1 MGAPSLSLCDRVGR
15 SPARLPP
22 PQPRTKTPRDIL
34 TAIVPTSPNPARA
47 LVGPT
52 AAGFA
57 LLLLTA
63 LNFLNYIDRSILF
76 AVQPQIQT
84 EFHITD
90 SQIGL
95 LTSAFFFCYMCFAP
109 FAGFLA
115 DRVARKYI
123 MAVGAVLWSVATL
136 LTAVTHSYGVL
147 LLRHTI
153 VGIGEATF
161 VTITPAFVSD
171 LFDERLRGR
180 IMAIFYVAIPV
191 GTAIG
196 YLLGGALGHKYGW
209 RAPFYVCA
217 APGVLL
223 GLLLLLV
230 PEPVR
235 GSRDTIQRTYERT
248 SLLGLR
254 KNAAFWTCSL
264 GMAMM
269 TFAVGGLQVWMPT
282 FLSRLRGIPLEQANF
297 RFGLLT
303 VVAGTASALAGGWLG
318 DRLLRK
324 NVGAYYLV
332 SAVGMAISIPFVVIA
347 ITIHGAIMYPAILL
361 AEFFI
366 LLNTA
371 PLNAALVNS
380 VSANIRSTAVA
391 VNLFTIHL
399 LGDAFS
405 PTIIG
410 YISDKTNLQ
419 IGFLPTVAAV
429 ILSAVILF
437 LGVRTAP
444 KIASLPSA
452 GAHG

>member
-1 MGAPSLSLCDRVGR
+1 MPLPPT
-15 SPARLPP
+15 PAR
-22 PQPRTKTPRDIL
+22 
-34 TAIVPTSPNPARA
+34 V
-47 LVGPT
+47 LVSPT
-52 AAGFA
+52 AARFA
-57 LLLLTA
+57 LLLLTL

-76 AVQPQIQT
+76 AVQPQIQA
-84 EFHITD
+84 EFHTTD

-109 FAGFLA
+109 FAGLLA

-136 LTAVTHSYGVL
+136 LTAVTHSYSVL
-147 LLRHTI
+147 LFRHTI

-161 VTITPAFVSD
+161 VTITPAFVAD
-171 LFDERLRGR
+171 LFEEHKRGR

-196 YLLGGALGHKYGW
+196 YLLGGALGHAYGW

-223 GLLLLLV
+223 GLLLLFV

-235 GSRDTIQRTYERT
+235 GSRDTIQQTYERT

-282 FLSRLRGIPLEQANF
+282 FLSRLRGIPLDQANF

-332 SAVGMAISIPFVVIA
+332 SAVGMAISIPFVVLA
-347 ITIHGAIMYPAILL
+347 ITIHGPIMYPAILL

-437 LGVRTAP
+437 LGIRTAP
-444 KIASLPSA
+444 KIATSKSA